1 MQDNFNLKGFLRN
14 NRLLNEGIGGYFD
27 LKPLKEMNFDEMNE
41 APGGKASL
49 ELDWAAGI
57 PELKAQ
63 CKKHGL
69 TCKVVD
75 EFGPGGGNPLVKIM
89 GAKKNIVSF
98 LKDDY
103 ADDDQMQDFIAD
115 IQEGEMNEI
124 ETDYE
129 DEEEDSFI
137 QANRDAVGAK
147 GSSMYGDQNNDDEEE
162 DSFIQAQRDAASP
175 DDSADQD
182 RFWDFWENGDEIMSS
197 MKQDG
202 FELEDIL
209 GYIKSHW
216 NRF

>member
-14 NRLLNEGIGGYFD
+14 NRLLNEGIGGYVD

-115 IQEGEMNEI
+115 IQEGSMNEI
-124 ETDYE
+124 ETDYT
-129 DEEEDSFI
+129 DDVDPDTGI
-137 QANRDAVGAK
+137 PYVG
-147 GSSMYGDQNNDDEEE
+147 
-162 DSFIQAQRDAASP
+162 

-202 FELEDIL
+202 FDLEDIL